1 MPGPDLLELADP
13 INHPL
18 GSWSPEPAREAAWS
32 AALVLW
38 RLRDVPLLAEE
49 FRKPRDA
56 GAGPAGRC
64 LLTPC
69 R

>member
-32 AALVLW
+32 AALVA
-38 RLRDVPLLAEE
+38 VAI
-49 FRKPRDA
+49 A
-56 GAGPAGRC
+56 
-64 LLTPC
+64 
-69 R
+69 